1 MSKKYKDITPRNNK
15 GEPHGLWERYYSHS
29 DNLRFKC
36 LYHNG
41 KEIGYEEDYE
51 YLTDKLNK
59 KKYYI

>member
-1 MSKKYKDITPRNNK
+1 MDKNKDITPRNNK

-41 KEIGYEEDYE
+41 KEIGYEEFYNISNGE
-51 YLTDKLNK
+51 SNK
-59 KKYYI
+59 KKYYL